1 MRSGACSNG
10 PVVGTYLPASAAS
23 ATMRLVA
30 CCSNWPVALSLAW
43 QMLSGPQAAQG
54 REVSRG
60 GADGLSAR
68 RDMLSELSVSV

>member
-1 MRSGACSNG
+1 
-10 PVVGTYLPASAAS
+10 
-23 ATMRLVA
+23 MRLVA